1 MRYLADQH
9 ICSYTKLHGETTKCW
24 FRCLCLYEQTSD
36 INVGETVRTIVYLI
50 RHAESLYVEGQE
62 RERGLSEQGKSDAAR
77 IKSILQKQPIDL
89 FVSSPYARAIQT
101 IQPLAEVHQKE
112 ILLME
117 NLRERTIG
125 NIAELS
131 FVEAKRRVYQDF
143 AAVFEGGES
152 SAEAQARA
160 VGELKLLLEKY
171 EGKTLVIGTH
181 GDIMTL
187 LMNYF
192 DCRYG
197 YDFWQSTAMPDI
209 YRLEFKRRMLAQV
222 RREWEI

>member
-1 MRYLADQH
+1 M
-9 ICSYTKLHGETTKCW
+9 
-24 FRCLCLYEQTSD
+24 
-36 INVGETVRTIVYLI
+36 RTIVCLI

-62 RERGLSEQGKSDAAR
+62 RERGLSEQGKSDAVR

-101 IQPLAEVHQKE
+101 IQPLAEVQQNE

-160 VGELKLLLEKY
+160 VGEFKLLLEKY
-171 EGKTLVIGTH
+171 EGKTLVVGTH

-192 DCRYG
+192 DCQYG
-197 YDFWQSTAMPDI
+197 YDFWQSTTMPDI
-209 YRLEFKRRMLAQV
+209 YRLEFKGRMLAQV